1 VRARGALR
9 PTSLGVKAGLFYLL
23 LVAAFFAAPYA
34 NLFFL
39 LLLFV
44 SVLGLWDL
52 VAARRNLAGVTGHV
66 EEAEPVPA
74 GAGAALSAAL
84 EAGRRRW
91 ALGVEVS
98 LEGAGTVRAALGEA
112 GGPVRVAVPLPA
124 LARGVH
130 RVRAARVFSSW
141 PLGLWKAR
149 RAIPAPSE
157 LVVYPAPAALA
168 TSRGAG
174 GGVGE
179 LYDLLGAAHGFLQ
192 PSELREYRPGD
203 ELRLVHWKASA
214 RRGTLV
220 IKEWEGGTGSG
231 HEVVLDLRAEGEEL
245 EEGLSA
251 VSALALAAKEQK
263 EVLTVHSQG
272 LSATFGAGHRPWKE
286 LLRFLAAAAPLPK
299 DGPAPPVVSP
309 AVLRLPRRG
318 GAAGPAGGR
327 R

>member
-1 VRARGALR
+1 VR
-9 PTSLGVKAGLFYLL
+9 PTGLGVKTALFYLL

-39 LLLFV
+39 LLSFLTL
-44 SVLGLWDL
+44 LGVADL
-52 VAARRNLAGVTGHV
+52 LAARANLTGATGRV
-66 EEAEPVPA
+66 EAAEPMPA
-74 GAGAALSAAL
+74 GAGGSLAAIVHTP
-84 EAGRRRW
+84 RRRW
-91 ALGVEVS
+91 VVGVEVE
-98 LEGAGTVRAALGEA
+98 LENGVKLGAALAETTGEA
-112 GGPVRVAVPLPA
+112 KLILDVPP
-124 LARGVH
+124 LARGVY
-130 RVRAARVFSSW
+130 RVRSARLVSTW

-149 RAIPAPSE
+149 RNVPAPAE
-157 LVVYPAPAALA
+157 IIVYPAPSALA

-179 LYDLLGAAHGFLQ
+179 LYDMLGAAHGYLQ

-231 HEVVLDLRAEGEEL
+231 HEVLIDLRAKGEEL

-251 VSALALAAKEQK
+251 VSALARAAKEQK

-272 LSATFGAGHRPWKE
+272 LSATFGASHRPWRE
-286 LLRFLAAAAPLPK
+286 LLRFLAVARPLPA
-299 DGPAPPVVSP
+299 DGPPPPVVSP

-318 GAAGPAGGR
+318 GAA
-327 R
+327 

>member
-1 VRARGALR
+1 MR
-9 PTSLGVKAGLFYLL
+9 PTSLGVRTALFFLL

-39 LLLFV
+39 LLLFLTI
-44 SVLGLWDL
+44 LGAADFL
-52 VAARRNLAGVTGHV
+52 AARANLSGASGRL
-66 EEAEPVPA
+66 EEIQPMPA
-74 GAGAALSAAL
+74 GAVGAAAAVIV
-84 EAGRRRW
+84 AGRRRW
-91 ALGVEVS
+91 AVAVEVD
-98 LEGAGTVRAALGEA
+98 LEGVRGPVRAALGFAEGEA
-112 GGPVRVAVPLPA
+112 KLALPVPPLP
-124 LARGVH
+124 RGLY
-130 RVRAARVFSSW
+130 RVRAARLSSTW

-149 RAIPAPSE
+149 RAIPGPLE
-157 LVVYPAPAALA
+157 VIVYPAPTALA

-179 LYDLLGAAHGFLQ
+179 LYDMLGAAHGFLQ

-231 HEVVLDLRAEGEEL
+231 HEVVLDLRATGEEL

-251 VSALALAAKEQK
+251 VSALAHAAKEQK

-272 LSATFGAGHRPWKE
+272 LSATFGGSHRPWKE
-286 LLRFLAAAAPLPK
+286 LLRFLAAAAPLPA
-299 DGPAPPVVSP
+299 DGPPPPPVSP
-309 AVLRLPRRG
+309 AVLRLPRRK
-318 GAAGPAGGR
+318 GAA
-327 R
+327 

>member
-1 VRARGALR
+1 VR
-9 PTSLGVKAGLFYLL
+9 PTGLGVRTALFFLL

-39 LLLFV
+39 LLLFL
-44 SVLGLWDL
+44 SILGAFDL
-52 VAARRNLAGVTGHV
+52 LAARSNLAGASGRVD
-66 EEAEPVPA
+66 EIEPMPA
-74 GAGAALSAAL
+74 GAGGAAAAVVQ
-84 EAGRRRW
+84 AGKRRW
-91 ALGVEVS
+91 AVAVEVE
-98 LEGAGTVRAALGEA
+98 LEGAGGTLRAALGQVEGEA
-112 GGPVRVAVPLPA
+112 KIVLPVPP
-124 LARGVH
+124 LARGLY
-130 RVRAARVFSSW
+130 RVRAARLASTW

-149 RAIPAPSE
+149 RAIPAPAE
-157 LVVYPAPAALA
+157 VVVYPAPLQLA

-179 LYDLLGAAHGFLQ
+179 LYDMLGAAHGFLQ

-231 HEVVLDLRAEGEEL
+231 HEVVLDLRAKREEL

-251 VSALALAAKEQK
+251 VSALAHAAKDQK

-272 LSATFGAGHRPWKE
+272 LSATFGLSQRPWKE
-286 LLRFLAAAAPLPK
+286 LFRFLAAAEPLPAG
-299 DGPAPPVVSP
+299 GPPPPSVSP
-309 AVLRLPRRG
+309 AVLRLPRRR
-318 GAAGPAGGR
+318 GAA
-327 R
+327 

>member
-1 VRARGALR
+1 MR
-9 PTSLGVKAGLFYLL
+9 PTGLGVKAALFYLL

-39 LLLFV
+39 LLAFLTILGV
-44 SVLGLWDL
+44 ADVL
-52 VAARRNLAGVTGHV
+52 AARRNLEGAHGRV
-66 EEAEPVPA
+66 EEAAMMPA
-74 GAGAALSAAL
+74 GAGGAVAAVVC
-84 EAGRRRW
+84 AGRRRW
-91 ALGVEVS
+91 AIGAELE
-98 LEGAGTVRAALGEA
+98 LEGAGTLHASLGEA
-112 GGPVRVAVPLPA
+112 SGEARLSVTVPP
-124 LARGVH
+124 LARGVY
-130 RVRAARVFSSW
+130 RVRSARVVSSW

-149 RAIPAPSE
+149 RALEAPAE
-157 LVVYPAPAALA
+157 LVVYPAPLALA

-179 LYDLLGAAHGFLQ
+179 LYDLLGAAQGFLQ

-214 RRGTLV
+214 RRGALV

-231 HEVVLDLRAEGEEL
+231 HEVVIDLRAKGEEL

-251 VSALALAAKEQK
+251 VSALAQAAKEQK

-272 LSATFGAGHRPWKE
+272 LSATFGAAQRPWRE
-286 LLRFLAAAAPLPK
+286 LLRFLALAAPLPA
-299 DGPAPPVVSP
+299 GSPPPPAVSP

-318 GAAGPAGGR
+318 GGA
-327 R
+327 

>member
-1 VRARGALR
+1 MR
-9 PTSLGVKAGLFYLL
+9 PTGLGVRTALFFLL

-39 LLLFV
+39 LLLFL
-44 SVLGLWDL
+44 SILGAADFL
-52 VAARRNLAGVTGHV
+52 AARANLSGASGRV
-66 EEAEPVPA
+66 EEIQPMPA
-74 GAGAALSAAL
+74 GAGGTAAAVVVAL
-84 EAGRRRW
+84 RRRW
-91 ALGVEVS
+91 SVAVEVE
-98 LEGAGTVRAALGEA
+98 LEGAGGTLRAALGLAKGESKLVL
-112 GGPVRVAVPLPA
+112 PVPPLP
-124 LARGVH
+124 RGVY
-130 RVRAARVFSSW
+130 RVRAARISSTW

-149 RAIPAPSE
+149 RSVPAPAE
-157 LVVYPAPAALA
+157 VVVYPAPLALA

-179 LYDLLGAAHGFLQ
+179 LYDMLGAAHGFLQ

-231 HEVVLDLRAEGEEL
+231 HEVVLDLRADGEEL

-251 VSALALAAKEQK
+251 VSALAHAAKEQK

-272 LSATFGAGHRPWKE
+272 LSATFGGSHRPWKE
-286 LLRFLAAAAPLPK
+286 LLRFLAAAAPLPPG
-299 DGPAPPVVSP
+299 GPPPPPVSP
-309 AVLRLPRRG
+309 AVLRLPRRK
-318 GAAGPAGGR
+318 GAA
-327 R
+327 